1 MDYTCNF
8 LFVGDKIQNMRL
20 YTHLFFAS
28 GRWISQ
34 EYAERCV
41 KQVNDGDDA
50 KHPASR
56 RSRAHYDTYVLATGI
71 MRSYMCRNCML

>member
-56 RSRAHYDTYVLATGI
+56 RSRAHYDTEHPFVNLGYVV
-71 MRSYMCRNCML
+71 MEQPS